1 MTLRDIF
8 SSTLAFPVG
17 TIQQTDLRWMCQYA
31 AGISLP
37 GHQDGDTSY
46 NPFPTDVYYLGNLVR
61 EDYMEVRNFI
71 CSDKAA
77 S

>member
-61 EDYMEVRNFI
+61 EYYMEVRNSF
-71 CSDKAA
+71 
-77 S
+77 